1 MPIYVELARLW
12 QSEGRSVPGLPD
24 PVWESLAASV
34 TSEAQAPPGSTDAG
48 ITSTA

>member
-1 MPIYVELARLW
+1 MPIYAELARLW

-34 TSEAQAPPGSTDAG
+34 ASTVSAGSATSEPSG
-48 ITSTA
+48 